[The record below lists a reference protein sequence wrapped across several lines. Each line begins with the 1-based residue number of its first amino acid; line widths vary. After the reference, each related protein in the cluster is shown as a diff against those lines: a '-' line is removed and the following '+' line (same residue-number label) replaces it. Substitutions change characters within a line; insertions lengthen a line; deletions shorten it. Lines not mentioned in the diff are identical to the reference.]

1 MRAGI
6 VVVLLVVVGCD
17 RADEPVPV
25 AASPSPPPAKAEAP
39 VAPEGLGGLGSEL
52 AGEIDK
58 AKVRCKGATGIDLA
72 VDLDGD
78 VSGEWT
84 GEYRYEDPGR
94 DPVPMDATFFSTAGK
109 LGGRTDEPNTFAH
122 PGPPDLEAEVVGE
135 LHAGGRMTFMK
146 TYDTGGETHSVLYV
160 GQLDDARREITG
172 RWRTK
177 GATGTFTLKRA
188 GLRG

>member
-1 MRAGI
+1 MRARI
-6 VVVLLVVVGCD
+6 AVVLLVVVGCD
-17 RADEPVPV
+17 RADEPAPAPTVE
-25 AASPSPPPAKAEAP
+25 SPQPAKADAP
-39 VAPEGLGGLGSEL
+39 IAPGGLGSEL
-52 AGEIDK
+52 ASEIDK
-58 AKVRCKGATGIDLA
+58 AKVRCKGATGIELA

-84 GEYRYEDPGR
+84 GEYRYDDPGK

-109 LGGRTDEPNTFAH
+109 LGGRTDEPNTFAL
-122 PGPPDLEAEVVGE
+122 PGPADLEAEVVGE

-146 TYDTGGETHSVLYV
+146 TYDTGGQTHSVLYV

-177 GATGTFTLKRA
+177 GVTGTFTLERA